1 MPNINFNATQP
12 YGSNACGAYALT
24 AALRAIPSVAN
35 VNYPVTLY
43 HSTPRTRILTPS
55 IVIDGTEPDHVLASK
70 IYRITGDLEIL
81 GTLATGMTVTYED
94 GPNLEN
100 SPSSI
105 AYVARQFG
113 LTVTVN
119 TIADAATATA
129 AALNGGPA
137 ATPCQQIASGLLSTF
152 TDEVRRCM
160 LSATVNAP
168 GGNGAITGVN
178 YADPQQDEV
187 HLLCVVRNDNMH
199 WLTRGANGFYD
210 PGTGNI
216 DNTWTITSGGAM
228 NGGNY
233 LFTGIWIVLK

>member
-1 MPNINFNATQP
+1 MPNINFNVAQP
-12 YGSNACGAYALT
+12 FGSNACGAYALT

-43 HSTPRTRILTPS
+43 HSTPRTRILTPF
-55 IVIDGTEPDHVLASK
+55 IVVNGTEADHALASK
-70 IYRITGDLEIL
+70 IYRITGDLQIL
-81 GTLATGMTVTYED
+81 GAFTPGMTVTYED
-94 GPNLEN
+94 GPDLEN

-105 AYVARQFG
+105 AYVAKQFG

-119 TIADAATATA
+119 TIANAVQ
-129 AALNGGPA
+129 A
-137 ATPCQQIASGLLSTF
+137 ATPCQQLANGLLSKF

-168 GGNGAITGVN
+168 GGNGSTTGVN
-178 YADPQQDEV
+178 YTDPQPNEV
-187 HLLCVVRNDNMH
+187 HLLCVKKGNSMH

-216 DNTWTITSGGAM
+216 DATWTIAADGAMSGG
-228 NGGNY
+228 GY
-233 LFTGIWIVLK
+233 DFTGIWIALT